1 LGRAAQ
7 AGVAQLGGFPR
18 RTRDRRAQGMT
29 HDELPIRPPV
39 PESDRQ
45 SNDNAAPAP
54 GADSDAGAGARWLPA
69 IANQVNYAGVEV
81 LLLDRDLAMRHLIRS
96 ALIGIGFR
104 RVVECRA
111 VQEIPSLVAQRPI
124 DLMLLDLDTDTV
136 QVCDAIRD
144 IRNNRYGLNPFVVV
158 MAMTW
163 TPHRKIIGQTLDAG
177 TDDVMAKP
185 VSAAVLKERVR
196 NLVLFRKDFV
206 VTADYIGPDRR
217 QERRLSTS
225 DLPAIAVPNSLRHKA
240 TGDKEAM
247 AEAPQIGEAMRTVR
261 THRVFRSALNLSAAI
276 HKLQRLAQAGRHA
289 DITPLQLN
297 ELAAQVTG
305 TTGAI
310 REEGLGKLMPIADS
324 MATVIDAVRAAEEPT
339 PRQFEILRLHALAIA
354 ATIQENEQAAR
365 LVAEALN
372 KAMALVNR
380 SQPRRQRKAAGG
392 G

>member
-1 LGRAAQ
+1 VRRKP
-7 AGVAQLGGFPR
+7 GVAQLGVIPR
-18 RTRDRRAQGMT
+18 RTRNRRAQGMN
-29 HDELPIRPPV
+29 HDELTIRPPLS
-39 PESDRQ
+39 ESDRQ

-54 GADSDAGAGARWLPA
+54 GADSDAGAAARWLPA
-69 IANQVNYAGVEV
+69 ANQVNYAGVEV

-96 ALIGIGFR
+96 ALVGIGFR

-111 VQEIPSLVAQRPI
+111 VHEVPVLVAQRPI
-124 DLMLLDLDTDTV
+124 DLMLLDLDTDTM

-196 NLVLFRKDFV
+196 NLVMFRKDFV

-217 QERRLSTS
+217 QERRPSAN

-240 TGDKEAM
+240 TGDKQAM
-247 AEAPQIGEAMRTVR
+247 AEAPQIVEAMRTVR

-289 DITPLQLN
+289 EITALQLN

-324 MATVIDAVRAAEEPT
+324 MATVIDTVRAAEEPT

-354 ATIQENEQAAR
+354 ATIQENEQAAK

-372 KAMALVNR
+372 KAMALLNR
-380 SQPRRQRKAAGG
+380 SQPRRQRKAAAGG
-392 G
+392 